1 MAAVQYAFAAVL
13 LIICLETQAAEES
26 TRVYQINLPAQN
38 VAKALTSLS
47 EQTDLQ
53 VLFTYDSAEA
63 RQANAVVGEFT
74 LTEALSLL
82 LNGTGLSGGLTD
94 SGVVTVSRKPS
105 NKMEGDQMNSKKT
118 KTSFFAAVSAALLSV
133 VTPATVSG
141 QATESTAGAVLEE
154 VVVTAQKR
162 VANAQRVPISITAL
176 SDEVISRLPAPNL
189 GINSGN
195 DPQRPDWQ
203 SFKFV

>member
-74 LTEALSLL
+74 LAEALSLL
-82 LNGTGLSGGLTD
+82 LNGTGLSGGLTN

-118 KTSFFAAVSAALLSV
+118 KASFITAVSAALLSV
-133 VTPATVSG
+133 FTPPTVSG
-141 QATESTAGAVLEE
+141 QGDGKYRWRCVGGSRSNCAKASRKRAKGAYLNHR
-154 VVVTAQKR
+154 AF
-162 VANAQRVPISITAL
+162 
-176 SDEVISRLPAPNL
+176 
-189 GINSGN
+189 G
-195 DPQRPDWQ
+195 
-203 SFKFV
+203 